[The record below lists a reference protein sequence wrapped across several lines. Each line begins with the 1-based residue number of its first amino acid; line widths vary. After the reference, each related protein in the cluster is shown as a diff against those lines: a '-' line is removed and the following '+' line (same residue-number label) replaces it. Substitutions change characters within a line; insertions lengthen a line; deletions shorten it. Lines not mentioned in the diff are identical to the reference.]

1 MKSYII
7 ITPEGKTEAPNSLF
21 KVNNMQVLG
30 IIRNVTNE
38 NEALKRLLIENDW
51 IIDAQFNVGEFE
63 LFEIL

>member
-30 IIRNVTNE
+30 IIRNVKNE
-38 NEALKRLLIENDW
+38 NEALKKLLIENDR

>member
-30 IIRNVTNE
+30 IIRNVKNE
-38 NEALKRLLIENDW
+38 NEALKKLLIENDW